1 MSGAGRRSTVTSLK
15 NNRFK
20 ISESAC
26 EVNLFYYLKVED

>member
-1 MSGAGRRSTVTSLK
+1 MSGAGRCGTVTSLK